1 MKSGVRKRESKDA
14 DVGQVRRKKRK
25 EERKQSASIYK
36 AILDGNDAE
45 QLVNIDAG
53 LAPALAPESSVKKVI
68 VVLDCANLEVV
79 KRQRGSGSTLL
90 AADEHKGIIKRSG
103 KDPAEVRPDVAHQCL
118 LALLD
123 SPLNKRGHLQV
134 YVRTSKN
141 VLIELHPQLR
151 LPRTFRR
158 FSGLMAELLN
168 KFKIRATN
176 SQDTLMKVIRNPI
189 TSHLPVGSAKFAFS
203 FNSEKMVNVVDH
215 AKEIVETRDCES
227 VVYVIGAM
235 AKGKVEADWV
245 EDTLS
250 ISNYP
255 LSGACVCNR
264 LAHAY
269 ELALNIL

>member
-1 MKSGVRKRESKDA
+1 
-14 DVGQVRRKKRK
+14 
-25 EERKQSASIYK
+25 
-36 AILDGNDAE
+36 
-45 QLVNIDAG
+45 
-53 LAPALAPESSVKKVI
+53 
-68 VVLDCANLEVV
+68 
-79 KRQRGSGSTLL
+79 
-90 AADEHKGIIKRSG
+90 
-103 KDPAEVRPDVAHQCL
+103 
-118 LALLD
+118 
-123 SPLNKRGHLQV
+123 
-134 YVRTSKN
+134 
-141 VLIELHPQLR
+141 
-151 LPRTFRR
+151 
-158 FSGLMAELLN
+158 
-168 KFKIRATN
+168 
-176 SQDTLMKVIRNPI
+176 MKVIRNPI

>member
-1 MKSGVRKRESKDA
+1 MKSGVRKRESKD
-14 DVGQVRRKKRK
+14 DDGQKRRKKRK
-25 EERKQSASIYK
+25 EERKQSASMYK
-36 AILDGNDAE
+36 AILDGNDAGH
-45 QLVNIDAG
+45 LDDTNGGSV
-53 LAPALAPESSVKKVI
+53 PAIAPETSVKKVI

-123 SPLNKRGHLQV
+123 SPLNKSGHLQV

-151 LPRTFRR
+151 IPRTFRR

-176 SQDTLMKVIRNPI
+176 SQDTLMKVIRNPV

-215 AKEIVETRDCES
+215 AKEVVETRGCES

-235 AKGKVEADWV
+235 AKGKVEADW
-245 EDTLS
+245 
-250 ISNYP
+250 
-255 LSGACVCNR
+255 
-264 LAHAY
+264 
-269 ELALNIL
+269 

>member
-1 MKSGVRKRESKDA
+1 LTAEEVCLRKRSGDKECTTNRLSTLISPAEIDMKSGVRKRESKDA

-123 SPLNKRGHLQV
+123 SPLNKSGHLLV

-151 LPRTFRR
+151 IPRTFRR
-158 FSGLMAELLN
+158 FSGLM
-168 KFKIRATN
+168 
-176 SQDTLMKVIRNPI
+176 
-189 TSHLPVGSAKFAFS
+189 G
-203 FNSEKMVNVVDH
+203 
-215 AKEIVETRDCES
+215 
-227 VVYVIGAM
+227 
-235 AKGKVEADWV
+235 
-245 EDTLS
+245 
-250 ISNYP
+250 
-255 LSGACVCNR
+255 
-264 LAHAY
+264 
-269 ELALNIL
+269 NI